1 MKKTGGKTL
10 PVRTVLRN
18 LFFYGLAPALLLRL
32 FAPAAV
38 DAARRSDAAVFP
50 ILLTAAGIVGL
61 NWLVYPAVRKKH
73 PTLLVFSYG
82 VFCLLAVLVLLAE
95 ALPGGHPLRSTLA
108 VIGGYLAIAFLF
120 LFSLWCAS
128 RRNKAAHS
136 AAVVIWV
143 LLGLMLCFMIY
154 SVARDFEGRCV
165 SMDTWINLGSIC
177 VFLLAFSTPRILS
190 VHRRAAL
197 RRRAA
202 GLAEGRIVQIVG
214 ETHLDRDG
222 DPVTLHHARVCYMVG
237 DEPYETR
244 AGISPYAIQR
254 FERKAFIGRSVLVHY
269 DPADPAS
276 AYADRIDRHF
286 FDRPESPGSDASAAG
301 RNI

>member
-1 MKKTGGKTL
+1 MKKTGGNAL
-10 PVRTVLRN
+10 PVKRALKN
-18 LFFYGLAPALLLRL
+18 LFFYGLSPALILWLIVL
-32 FAPAAV
+32 PAGDAV
-38 DAARRSDAAVFP
+38 RRSDAVVFP
-50 ILLTAAGIVGL
+50 VLLAAAGVVVL
-61 NWLVYPAVRKKH
+61 NWFVYYAARKKR

-82 VFCLLAVLVLLAE
+82 TLCLLAVLILLAE
-95 ALPGGHPLRSTLA
+95 ALPGSHPLRSTLA
-108 VIGGYLAIAFLF
+108 VVGGHLAIASLF

-143 LLGLMLCFMIY
+143 LLGLTLCFMIY
-154 SVARDFEGRCV
+154 SVIRDFEGRCV
-165 SMDTWINLGSIC
+165 SLDTWINLGSIC
-177 VFLLAFSTPRILS
+177 VFLLVFSMPRILS
-190 VHRRAAL
+190 VRRRSAL

-222 DPVTLHHARVCYMVG
+222 DLVTLHHARVCYTVG
-237 DEPYETR
+237 DVSYETR
-244 AGISPYAIQR
+244 AEISAYAVRR
-254 FERKAFIGRSVLVHY
+254 FERKAFIGRSLLVHY

-286 FDRPESPGSDASAAG
+286 FDPQPGEPVTDPPV
-301 RNI
+301 